1 MEMEARAGEEAGEEI
16 PDYFETL
23 TRRLHRYARQ
33 LKEAEATVQD
43 HTRSLE
49 ELKAKVEEARGRAE
63 EALADRDELRQLIE
77 ALQKDVED
85 LKAKVGTRT

>member
-1 MEMEARAGEEAGEEI
+1 MEEEEEEI

-23 TRRLHRYARQ
+23 TGRLHRYARQ
-33 LKEAEATVQD
+33 LKEAEATIQD

-49 ELKAKVEEARGRAE
+49 ELKAKVVEAKEKAV